1 MQTVGR
7 KSLNKTRS
15 SDLEKRKKWIN
26 NAMPYFQEYGIRE
39 INMEKMSEYLGISKG
54 TIYNHFSSKDEI
66 VEFAVRLKI
75 DSIKDFHKI
84 LFDYQLGFVE
94 RYYKAI
100 QHYTQQLYDI
110 SLLIIDDLKELY
122 PEVWALISNFQDA
135 AMKGLIRYYEEG
147 MASGNFIKVN
157 PKLLARE
164 DRLFFEL
171 LFNQSFLIKNNLTLR
186 KAFNDHFKVKFNGL
200 IASKIP
206 FELE

>member
-1 MQTVGR
+1 MGR

-26 NAMPYFQEYGIRE
+26 NAMPYFQEFGIRE
-39 INMEKMSEYLGISKG
+39 INMEKMAEYLGISKG

-66 VEFAVRLKI
+66 VEFAVRVKI

-84 LFDYQLGFVE
+84 LFNYQLGFVE

-100 QHYTQQLYDI
+100 QYYTQQLYDI

-122 PEVWALISNFQDA
+122 PGVWGLISNFQDA

-186 KAFNDHFKVKFNGL
+186 EAFNDHFKVKFNGL
-200 IASKIP
+200 IESKIP

>member
-1 MQTVGR
+1 MGR
-7 KSLNKTRS
+7 KSLNKIRS

-39 INMEKMSEYLGISKG
+39 INMEKMAEYLGISKG

-84 LFDYQLGFVE
+84 LFNYQLGFVE
-94 RYYKAI
+94 RYYKSI
-100 QHYTQQLYDI
+100 QYYTQQLYDI

-122 PEVWALISNFQDA
+122 PEVWALVNNFQDA

-200 IASKIP
+200 IESKIP

>member
-1 MQTVGR
+1 MGR
-7 KSLNKTRS
+7 KSLNKSRS
-15 SDLEKRKKWIN
+15 SDLEKRKKWIK

-39 INMEKMSEYLGISKG
+39 INMEKMAEYIGISKG

-66 VEFAVRLKI
+66 VEFAVRLKM

-84 LFDYQLGFVE
+84 LFDYELGFVE

-100 QHYTQQLYDI
+100 QYYTQQLYDI

-122 PEVWALISNFQDA
+122 PDVWALISDFQDA
-135 AMKGLIRYYEEG
+135 AMKGLVRYYEEG
-147 MASGNFIKVN
+147 MARGNFVKVN

-164 DRLFFEL
+164 DRMFFEL
-171 LFNQSFLIKNNLTLR
+171 LFNQRFLVKNNLTIG
-186 KAFNDHFKVKFNGL
+186 KAFNEHFKIKFNGL
-200 IASKIP
+200 IESKIP

>member
-1 MQTVGR
+1 MGR
-7 KSLNKTRS
+7 KSLNKIRS

-39 INMEKMSEYLGISKG
+39 INMEKMAEYLGISKG

-94 RYYKAI
+94 RYYKSI
-100 QHYTQQLYDI
+100 QYYTQQLYDI

-147 MASGNFIKVN
+147 MASGNFVKVN

-171 LFNQSFLIKNNLTLR
+171 LFNQSFLIENNLTLR

-200 IASKIP
+200 IESKIP

>member
-1 MQTVGR
+1 MGR
-7 KSLNKTRS
+7 RSLNKIRS

-39 INMEKMSEYLGISKG
+39 INMEKMAEYLGISKG

-84 LFDYQLGFVE
+84 LFNYQLGFVE
-94 RYYKAI
+94 RYYKSI
-100 QHYTQQLYDI
+100 QYYTQQLYDI

-122 PEVWALISNFQDA
+122 PEVWALVNNFQDA

-171 LFNQSFLIKNNLTLR
+171 LFNQSFLINNNLTLR

-200 IASKIP
+200 IESKIP

>member
-1 MQTVGR
+1 MGR

-26 NAMPYFQEYGIRE
+26 NAMPYFQEFGIRE
-39 INMEKMSEYLGISKG
+39 INMEKMAEYLGISKG

-66 VEFAVRLKI
+66 VEFAVRVKI

-84 LFDYQLGFVE
+84 LFNYQLGFVE

-100 QHYTQQLYDI
+100 QYYTQQLYDI

-122 PEVWALISNFQDA
+122 PEVWVLITNFQDA
-135 AMKGLIRYYEEG
+135 AMKGLVRYYEEG

-157 PKLLARE
+157 PKLIARE

-200 IASKIP
+200 IESKIP

>member
-1 MQTVGR
+1 MGR

-26 NAMPYFQEYGIRE
+26 NAMPYFQEFGIRE
-39 INMEKMSEYLGISKG
+39 INMEKMAEYLGISKG

-100 QHYTQQLYDI
+100 RYYTQQLYDI

-122 PEVWALISNFQDA
+122 PEVWALITNFQDA
-135 AMKGLIRYYEEG
+135 AMKGLVRYYEEG

-200 IASKIP
+200 IESKIP

>member
-1 MQTVGR
+1 MGR

-100 QHYTQQLYDI
+100 QYYTQQLYDI

-135 AMKGLIRYYEEG
+135 AMKGLVRYYEEG

>member
-1 MQTVGR
+1 MGR
-7 KSLNKTRS
+7 KSLNKIRS

-39 INMEKMSEYLGISKG
+39 INMDKMAEYLGISRG

-94 RYYKAI
+94 RYYKSI
-100 QHYTQQLYDI
+100 QYYTQQLYDI

-122 PEVWALISNFQDA
+122 PELWGLISNFQDA

-157 PKLLARE
+157 PILLARE

-171 LFNQSFLIKNNLTLR
+171 LFNQSFLIENNLTLR

-200 IASKIP
+200 IESKIP

>member
-1 MQTVGR
+1 
-7 KSLNKTRS
+7 
-15 SDLEKRKKWIN
+15 
-26 NAMPYFQEYGIRE
+26 MPYFQEYGIRE
-39 INMEKMSEYLGISKG
+39 VNMEKMAEYLGISKG

-100 QHYTQQLYDI
+100 QYYTQQLYDI

-122 PEVWALISNFQDA
+122 PEVWGLISNFQDA
-135 AMKGLIRYYEEG
+135 AMKGFIRYYEEG

-186 KAFNDHFKVKFNGL
+186 EAFNDHFKVKFNGL
-200 IASKIP
+200 IESKIP

>member
-1 MQTVGR
+1 MGR

-39 INMEKMSEYLGISKG
+39 INMEKMAEYLGISKG

-66 VEFAVRLKI
+66 VEFAVRLKM

-100 QHYTQQLYDI
+100 QYYTQQLYDI

-122 PEVWALISNFQDA
+122 PDVWALVSNFQDA
-135 AMKGLIRYYEEG
+135 AMKGLVRYYEEG
-147 MASGNFIKVN
+147 MASGNFVKVN

-164 DRLFFEL
+164 DRMFFEL
-171 LFNQSFLIKNNLTLR
+171 LFNQRFLIKNNLTIG
-186 KAFNDHFKVKFNGL
+186 KAFNEHFKIKFNGL
-200 IASKIP
+200 IESKIP
-206 FELE
+206 FEFE

>member
-1 MQTVGR
+1 MGR

-39 INMEKMSEYLGISKG
+39 INMEKMAEYLGVSKG

-66 VEFAVRLKI
+66 VEFAVRLKM

-100 QHYTQQLYDI
+100 QYYTQQLYDI

-122 PEVWALISNFQDA
+122 PDVWALVSNFQDA
-135 AMKGLIRYYEEG
+135 AMKGLVRYYEEG
-147 MASGNFIKVN
+147 MASGNFVKVN

-164 DRLFFEL
+164 DRMFFEL
-171 LFNQSFLIKNNLTLR
+171 LFNQRFLIKNNLTIG

-200 IASKIP
+200 IESKIP

>member
-1 MQTVGR
+1 VGR

-39 INMEKMSEYLGISKG
+39 INMEKMAEYLGISKG

-66 VEFAVRLKI
+66 VEFAVRLKM

-100 QHYTQQLYDI
+100 QYYTQQLYDI

-122 PEVWALISNFQDA
+122 PDVWALVSNFQDA
-135 AMKGLIRYYEEG
+135 AMKGLVRYYEEG
-147 MASGNFIKVN
+147 MASGNFVKVN

-164 DRLFFEL
+164 DRMFFEL
-171 LFNQSFLIKNNLTLR
+171 LFNQRFLIKNNLTIG
-186 KAFNDHFKVKFNGL
+186 KAFNDHFKIKFNGL
-200 IASKIP
+200 IESKIP
-206 FELE
+206 FEFE

>member
-1 MQTVGR
+1 MGR

-39 INMEKMSEYLGISKG
+39 INMEKMAEYLGISKG
-54 TIYNHFSSKDEI
+54 TIYNHFSSKGEI
-66 VEFAVRLKI
+66 VEFAVRLKM

-100 QHYTQQLYDI
+100 QYYTQQLYDI

-122 PEVWALISNFQDA
+122 PDVWALVSNFQDA
-135 AMKGLIRYYEEG
+135 AMKGLVRYYEEG
-147 MASGNFIKVN
+147 MASGNFIKAN

-164 DRLFFEL
+164 DRMFFEL
-171 LFNQSFLIKNNLTLR
+171 LFNQRFLIKNNLTIG
-186 KAFNDHFKVKFNGL
+186 KAFNDHFKIKFNGL
-200 IASKIP
+200 IESKIP
-206 FELE
+206 FEFE

>member
-1 MQTVGR
+1 MGR

-39 INMEKMSEYLGISKG
+39 INMEKMAEYLGVSKG

-66 VEFAVRLKI
+66 VEFAVRLKM

-100 QHYTQQLYDI
+100 QYYTQQLYDI

-122 PEVWALISNFQDA
+122 PDVWALISNFQDA
-135 AMKGLIRYYEEG
+135 AMKGLVRYYEEG
-147 MASGNFIKVN
+147 MASGNFVKVN

-164 DRLFFEL
+164 DRMFFEL
-171 LFNQSFLIKNNLTLR
+171 LFNQRFLIKNNLTIG

-200 IASKIP
+200 IESKIP

>member
-1 MQTVGR
+1 MGR

-39 INMEKMSEYLGISKG
+39 INMEKMAEYLGVSKG

-66 VEFAVRLKI
+66 VEFAVRLKM

-100 QHYTQQLYDI
+100 QYYTQQLYDI

-122 PEVWALISNFQDA
+122 PDVWALVSNFQDA
-135 AMKGLIRYYEEG
+135 AMKGLVRYYEEG
-147 MASGNFIKVN
+147 MASGNFVKVN

-164 DRLFFEL
+164 DRMFFEL
-171 LFNQSFLIKNNLTLR
+171 LFNQRFLIKNNLTIG
-186 KAFNDHFKVKFNGL
+186 KAFNDHFKIKFNGL
-200 IASKIP
+200 IESKIP
-206 FELE
+206 FEFE

>member
-1 MQTVGR
+1 MGR

-39 INMEKMSEYLGISKG
+39 INMEKMAEYLGISKG

-94 RYYKAI
+94 RYYKSI
-100 QHYTQQLYDI
+100 QYYTQQLYDI

-186 KAFNDHFKVKFNGL
+186 EAFNDHFKVKFNGL
-200 IASKIP
+200 IESKIP

>member
-1 MQTVGR
+1 
-7 KSLNKTRS
+7 
-15 SDLEKRKKWIN
+15 
-26 NAMPYFQEYGIRE
+26 MPYFQEYGIRE
-39 INMEKMSEYLGISKG
+39 VNMEKMAEYLGISKG

-84 LFDYQLGFVE
+84 LFNYQLGFVE
-94 RYYKAI
+94 RYYKSI
-100 QHYTQQLYDI
+100 QYYTQQLYDI

-122 PEVWALISNFQDA
+122 PEVWALVNNFQDA

-200 IASKIP
+200 IESKIP

>member
-1 MQTVGR
+1 MGR

-39 INMEKMSEYLGISKG
+39 INMEKMAEYLGISKG

-66 VEFAVRLKI
+66 VEFAVRLKM

-100 QHYTQQLYDI
+100 QYYTQQLYDI

-122 PEVWALISNFQDA
+122 PDVWALVSNFQDA
-135 AMKGLIRYYEEG
+135 AMKGLVRYYEEG
-147 MASGNFIKVN
+147 MASGNFVKVN

-164 DRLFFEL
+164 DRMFFEL
-171 LFNQSFLIKNNLTLR
+171 LFNQRFLIKNNLTIG
-186 KAFNDHFKVKFNGL
+186 KAFNDHFKIKFNGL
-200 IASKIP
+200 IESKIP
-206 FELE
+206 FEFE

>member
-1 MQTVGR
+1 MGR
-7 KSLNKTRS
+7 KSLNKARS

-39 INMEKMSEYLGISKG
+39 INMEKMAEYLGVSKG

-66 VEFAVRLKI
+66 VEFAVRLKM

-100 QHYTQQLYDI
+100 QYYTQQLYDI

-122 PEVWALISNFQDA
+122 PDVWALVSNFQDA
-135 AMKGLIRYYEEG
+135 AMKGLVRYYEEG
-147 MASGNFIKVN
+147 MASGNFVKVN

-164 DRLFFEL
+164 DRMFFEL
-171 LFNQSFLIKNNLTLR
+171 LFNQRFLIKNNLTIG
-186 KAFNDHFKVKFNGL
+186 KAFNDHFKIKFNGL
-200 IASKIP
+200 IESKIP
-206 FELE
+206 FEFE

>member
-1 MQTVGR
+1 VGR
-7 KSLNKTRS
+7 RSLNKIRS

-39 INMEKMSEYLGISKG
+39 INMEKMAEYLGISKG

-84 LFDYQLGFVE
+84 LFNYQLGFVE
-94 RYYKAI
+94 RYYKSI
-100 QHYTQQLYDI
+100 QYYTQQLYDI

-122 PEVWALISNFQDA
+122 PEVWALVNNFQDA

-200 IASKIP
+200 IESKIP

>member
-1 MQTVGR
+1 VGR

-39 INMEKMSEYLGISKG
+39 INMEKMAEYLGVSKG

-66 VEFAVRLKI
+66 VEFAVRLKM

-100 QHYTQQLYDI
+100 QYYTQQLYDI

-122 PEVWALISNFQDA
+122 PDVWALVSNFQDA
-135 AMKGLIRYYEEG
+135 AMKGLVRYYEEG
-147 MASGNFIKVN
+147 MASGNFVKVN

-164 DRLFFEL
+164 DRMFFEL
-171 LFNQSFLIKNNLTLR
+171 LFNQRFLIKNNLTIG
-186 KAFNDHFKVKFNGL
+186 KAFNDHFKIKFNGL
-200 IASKIP
+200 IESKIP
-206 FELE
+206 FEFE

>member
-1 MQTVGR
+1 MGR
-7 KSLNKTRS
+7 RSLNKIRS

-39 INMEKMSEYLGISKG
+39 INMEKMAEYLGISKG

-84 LFDYQLGFVE
+84 LFNYQLGFVE
-94 RYYKAI
+94 RYYKSI
-100 QHYTQQLYDI
+100 QYYTQQLYDI

-122 PEVWALISNFQDA
+122 PEVWALVNNFQDA

-200 IASKIP
+200 IESKIP

>member
-1 MQTVGR
+1 MGR

-39 INMEKMSEYLGISKG
+39 INMEKMAEYLGISKG

-66 VEFAVRLKI
+66 VEFAVRLKM

-100 QHYTQQLYDI
+100 QYYTQQLYDI

-122 PEVWALISNFQDA
+122 PDVWALISNFQDA
-135 AMKGLIRYYEEG
+135 AMKGLVRYYEEG
-147 MASGNFIKVN
+147 MASGNFVKVN

-164 DRLFFEL
+164 DRMFFEL
-171 LFNQSFLIKNNLTLR
+171 LFNQRFLIKNNLTIR
-186 KAFNDHFKVKFNGL
+186 KAFNDHFKIKFNGL
-200 IASKIP
+200 IESKIP

>member
-1 MQTVGR
+1 VGR

-39 INMEKMSEYLGISKG
+39 INMEKMAEYLGVSKG

-66 VEFAVRLKI
+66 VEFAVRLKM

-100 QHYTQQLYDI
+100 QYYTQQLYDI

-122 PEVWALISNFQDA
+122 PDVWALVSNFQDA
-135 AMKGLIRYYEEG
+135 AMKGLVRYYEEG
-147 MASGNFIKVN
+147 MASGNFVKVN
-157 PKLLARE
+157 PKLARE
-164 DRLFFEL
+164 DRMFFEL
-171 LFNQSFLIKNNLTLR
+171 LFNQRFLIKNNLTIG
-186 KAFNDHFKVKFNGL
+186 KAFNDHFKIKFNGL
-200 IASKIP
+200 IESKIP
-206 FELE
+206 FEFE

>member
-100 QHYTQQLYDI
+100 QYYTQQLYDI